1 MRQYRRSAWAAVAL
15 LLAAAPAR
23 AQGRFPPDSLVN
35 LKFFPATMPV
45 RDLINQMRF
54 FTGALGV
61 RCQYCHVGQEGQPL
75 DSFNFRS
82 DDKRTKLTARV
93 MLEMV
98 KAINTQNLSQIPQR
112 PVPNVEVTCMTCHRG
127 VARPEPLDQL
137 MTETITTAGADS
149 AVRMYRALRDR
160 YYGRAAYDFGEQS
173 LNGVAQGLSQ
183 QHRYDDAL
191 RILTLNGEFFPAS
204 AQVIT
209 LTGDAQLG
217 KGDTAGAVASYR
229 AALQRDPRAF
239 GAQRA
244 LRQLGQ
250 QP

>member
-1 MRQYRRSAWAAVAL
+1 MAVAL
-15 LLAAAPAR
+15 LLAAAAAR

-35 LKFFPATMPV
+35 LKFFPATMPI
-45 RDLINQMRF
+45 RDFIGQMRF
-54 FTGALGV
+54 FTNALGV
-61 RCQYCHVGQEGQPL
+61 RCQYCHVGQEGMPL

-98 KAINTQNLSQIPQR
+98 RSINTQNLSQIPER

-137 MTETITTAGADS
+137 MTETITTVGADS
-149 AVRMYRALRDR
+149 AVRMYRALRDH

-191 RILTLNGEFFPAS
+191 RILALNGEFFPAS
-204 AQVIT
+204 AQVVT

-217 KGDTAGAVASYR
+217 KGDTASAIASYR